1 MKIKIGSKT
10 FVAALEDN
18 ATATAFKALLPLTAD
33 MSELNGNEK
42 HFKLPGKL
50 PTSASNPGTIHSGS
64 GSNEFFTLRRQG
76 DDAYSREKP
85 LRYALAL
92 PG

>member
-33 MSELNGNEK
+33 MS
-42 HFKLPGKL
+42 
-50 PTSASNPGTIHSGS
+50 I
-64 GSNEFFTLRRQG
+64 
-76 DDAYSREKP
+76 
-85 LRYALAL
+85 
-92 PG
+92 